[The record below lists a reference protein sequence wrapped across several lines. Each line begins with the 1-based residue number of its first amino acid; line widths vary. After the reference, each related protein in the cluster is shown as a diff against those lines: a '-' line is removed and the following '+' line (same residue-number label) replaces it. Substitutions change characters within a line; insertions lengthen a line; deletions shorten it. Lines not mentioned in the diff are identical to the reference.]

1 MTAITIALLGFGL
14 LLLLLIIGVPVAFSI
29 LMAGVVGIWMTVGSG
44 PIAGVLAHTPYEH
57 VASYTLSSV
66 PLFILMAEL
75 LSAGRFTSDL
85 FNISH
90 RFLGHLKGGIS
101 YATVAGGV
109 LLAAMSGSSTAAAS
123 TLASVAFP
131 EMRRYDYDPRFSAA
145 LLSIVG
151 TLAIMIPPSIGLILY
166 GVFTETSVGRL
177 LLAGF
182 IPGALTAFGFAL
194 TIYILVRRN
203 PDYAPQTAARATARE
218 RRQAVATAW
227 PVILLL
233 VGMVFALYS
242 GIITATEVG
251 AVGAFAALLIGLLMG
266 RVGFAGIWAAAAR
279 AARSSAMI
287 LTIVGFSAVIGVFM
301 ALNGT
306 TNLLLNLIAD
316 SGLHNWAVLGL
327 VLLLLLVL
335 GFFLDQLAILILTLP
350 VVFPLMTQLGYDPV
364 WLGVIFVKTA
374 EIGLITPPMGMNV
387 FVVAGVTRM
396 PVTEIFKGIW
406 PFVVTELIVLALLV
420 MLPSLALWFPAFIYG

>member
-1 MTAITIALLGFGL
+1 MIADAGLAFGL
-14 LLLLLIIGVPVAFSI
+14 LLILLLLGVPVAFSMLI
-29 LMAGVVGIWMTVGSG
+29 AGVGGIWLAVGPG
-44 PIAGVLAHTPYEH
+44 PIAGVLTHSPYEH

-66 PLFILMAEL
+66 PLFILMAEF

-85 FNISH
+85 FKISH
-90 RFLGHLKGGIS
+90 RWLGHMRGGIS

-182 IPGALTAFGFAL
+182 LPGALTAFGYLL
-194 TIYILVRRN
+194 TIWILVRRH
-203 PDYAPQTAARATARE
+203 PHYAPQSMHRASARDRW
-218 RRQAVATAW
+218 QAVGSAW
-227 PVILLL
+227 PVLLLL
-233 VGMVFALYS
+233 VGMIAALYS
-242 GIITATEVG
+242 GLITATEVG
-251 AVGAFAALLIGLLMG
+251 AVGALAALVIGVLLG
-266 RVGFAGIWAAAAR
+266 RINFGGFWEAATR
-279 AARSSAMI
+279 ATRSSAMI

-306 TNLLLNLIAD
+306 TNMLLGLISE
-316 SGLHNWAVLGL
+316 SGLPPWAVLML
-327 VLLLLLVL
+327 VLILLLIL

-350 VVFPLMTQLGYDPV
+350 VVFPLMTQLGYDPI
-364 WLGVIFVKTA
+364 WLGVVFVKTA

-396 PVTEIFKGIW
+396 PVAEVFKGVW
-406 PFVVTELIVLALLV
+406 PFVVTELFVLALLV
-420 MLPSLALWFPAFIYG
+420 ILPQLTLWLPRLVYG

>member
-1 MTAITIALLGFGL
+1 MRGVGQEYSAQPPASLPTRPAPPPTAPPPKGRCGLQPLTAGQANGSLRALSYS
-14 LLLLLIIGVPVAFSI
+14 A
-29 LMAGVVGIWMTVGSG
+29 MA
-44 PIAGVLAHTPYEH
+44 ACQ
-57 VASYTLSSV
+57 
-66 PLFILMAEL
+66 
-75 LSAGRFTSDL
+75 
-85 FNISH
+85 
-90 RFLGHLKGGIS
+90 
-101 YATVAGGV
+101 
-109 LLAAMSGSSTAAAS
+109 AAS

-131 EMRRYDYDPRFSAA
+131 EMRRYTYDPRFSAA

-166 GVFTETSVGRL
+166 GVFTESSVGRL

-203 PDYAPQTAARATARE
+203 PDYAPETAMRATPRE
-218 RRQAVATAW
+218 RWQAVGAAW

-251 AVGAFAALLIGLLMG
+251 AVGALAALVVGLVMG
-266 RVGFAGIWAAAAR
+266 RIGFASIWAAATR

-306 TNLLLNLIAD
+306 TNLLLNI
-316 SGLHNWAVLGL
+316 S
-327 VLLLLLVL
+327 
-335 GFFLDQLAILILTLP
+335 
-350 VVFPLMTQLGYDPV
+350 
-364 WLGVIFVKTA
+364 
-374 EIGLITPPMGMNV
+374 
-387 FVVAGVTRM
+387 
-396 PVTEIFKGIW
+396 
-406 PFVVTELIVLALLV
+406 
-420 MLPSLALWFPAFIYG
+420 

>member
-1 MTAITIALLGFGL
+1 MSMIVVALACFGL
-14 LLLLLIIGVPVAFSI
+14 LLALLVIGVPVAFSMLI
-29 LMAGVVGIWMTVGSG
+29 AGVAGIWMTVGFG
-44 PIAGVLAHTPYEH
+44 PVAGVLIHSPYEH

-75 LSAGRFTSDL
+75 LGAGRFTSDL
-85 FNISH
+85 FSLSH
-90 RFLGHLKGGIS
+90 RFLGHLRGGIS

-123 TLASVAFP
+123 TLASVAYP
-131 EMRRYDYDPRFSAA
+131 EMRRYNYDPRFSAA

-182 IPGALTAFGFAL
+182 VPGALTALGYAL
-194 TIYILVRRN
+194 TIWILVRRN
-203 PDYAPQTAARATARE
+203 PDYAPHSATPANWESRW
-218 RRQAVATAW
+218 QAIRSAW

-233 VGMVFALYS
+233 VGMIGALYS

-251 AVGAFAALLIGLLMG
+251 AVGAFAALVIGFLMG
-266 RVGFAGIWAAAAR
+266 RTSLADFWTAATR
-279 AARSSAMI
+279 ATRSSAMI

-306 TNLLLNLIAD
+306 TNMLLGAIAS
-316 SGLHNWAVLGL
+316 SGLPSWAVLML
-327 VLLLLLVL
+327 VLLMLLFL

-350 VVFPLMTQLGYDPV
+350 IIFPLMTQLGYDPV

-387 FVVAGVTRM
+387 FVVAGVTKL
-396 PVTEIFKGIW
+396 PVTEVFKGIW
-406 PFVVTELIVLALLV
+406 PFVMTELIVLALLV
-420 MLPSLALWFPAFIYG
+420 LAPQLSIWLPTLIYG

>member
-14 LLLLLIIGVPVAFSI
+14 LIVLLLIGVPVAFSI
-29 LMAGVVGIWMTVGSG
+29 LMSGVVGIWMTVGSG

-85 FNISH
+85 FKISH
-90 RFLGHLKGGIS
+90 RFLGHLRGGIS

-131 EMRRYDYDPRFSAA
+131 EMRRYNYEPRFSAA

-182 IPGALTAFGFAL
+182 VPGAITALGFAL

-203 PDYAPQTAARATARE
+203 PDYAPQAAARATVRE
-218 RRQAVATAW
+218 RWQAVGAAW

-287 LTIVGFSAVIGVFM
+287 LTIVGFSAIIGVFHGPQRDDKSP
-301 ALNGT
+301 ARHHCRQRP
-306 TNLLLNLIAD
+306 A
-316 SGLHNWAVLGL
+316 
-327 VLLLLLVL
+327 
-335 GFFLDQLAILILTLP
+335 
-350 VVFPLMTQLGYDPV
+350 QLGR
-364 WLGVIFVKTA
+364 A
-374 EIGLITPPMGMNV
+374 R
-387 FVVAGVTRM
+387 AC
-396 PVTEIFKGIW
+396 
-406 PFVVTELIVLALLV
+406 LAALAHPWF
-420 MLPSLALWFPAFIYG
+420 LP

>member
-1 MTAITIALLGFGL
+1 MTAITIAFLGFGL
-14 LLLLLIIGVPVAFSI
+14 LLFLLVAGVPVAFSI
-29 LMAGVVGIWMTVGSG
+29 LISGVAGIWLTVGPG
-44 PIAGVLAHTPYEH
+44 PIAGVLSHTPYEH

-90 RFLGHLKGGIS
+90 RWLGHLRGGIS

-131 EMRRYDYDPRFSAA
+131 EMRRYNYDPRFSAA

-182 IPGALTAFGFAL
+182 VPGALTAFGFAL
-194 TIYILVRRN
+194 TIWILVRRR
-203 PDYAPQTAARATARE
+203 PEYAPQAAVRASARE
-218 RRQAVATAW
+218 RWQAVGAAW

-251 AVGAFAALLIGLLMG
+251 AVGAFAALVIGLLMG
-266 RVGFAGIWAAAAR
+266 RVGFTGIWAAAAR

-306 TNLLLNLIAD
+306 TNLLLNAIAE
-316 SGLHNWAVLGL
+316 SGLPSWGVLGL

-387 FVVAGVTRM
+387 FVVAGVTRV
-396 PVTEIFKGIW
+396 PVAEVFKGIW
-406 PFVVTELIVLALLV
+406 PFVLTELIVLLLLV
-420 MLPSLALWFPAFIYG
+420 LAPQLSLWFPKLVYG

>member
-1 MTAITIALLGFGL
+1 MSALAIALLIFGL
-14 LLLLLIIGVPVAFSI
+14 LILLLVAGVPVAFSI
-29 LMAGVVGIWMTVGSG
+29 LISGVAGIWMSVG
-44 PIAGVLAHTPYEH
+44 PLPMAGVLAHTPYEA
-57 VASYTLSSV
+57 VASFTLSSV

-85 FNISH
+85 FALSH
-90 RFLGHLKGGIS
+90 RFLGHMRGGIS

-131 EMRRYDYDPRFSAA
+131 QMQRYNYDPRFSAA

-151 TLAIMIPPSIGLILY
+151 TLAIMIPPSIGLILF

-182 IPGALTAFGFAL
+182 LPGALTALGYAL
-194 TIYILVRRN
+194 TIWILVRRN
-203 PDYAPQTAARATARE
+203 PHYAPQSAAPATRAERLQSIRTAL
-218 RRQAVATAW
+218 
-227 PVILLL
+227 PVIMLLG
-233 VGMVFALYS
+233 GMVIALYS

-251 AVGAFAALLIGLLMG
+251 AVGALAALVIGVLMG
-266 RVGFAGIWAAAAR
+266 RIGLAGFWQAATR

-306 TNLLLNLIAD
+306 TNMLLQAIAQ
-316 SGLHNWAVLGL
+316 SGLPSWAVLGL
-327 VLLLLLVL
+327 VLVLLLAL

-396 PVTEIFKGIW
+396 PVAEVFKGIW
-406 PFVVTELIVLALLV
+406 PFVLVELLLLMLLV
-420 MLPSLALWFPAFIYG
+420 VAPQLSLWLPTLVYG

>member
-14 LLLLLIIGVPVAFSI
+14 LMFLLLLGVPVAFSI
-29 LMAGVVGIWMTVGSG
+29 LMSGVIGIWMTVGSG

-90 RFLGHLKGGIS
+90 RFLGHLRGGIS

-131 EMRRYDYDPRFSAA
+131 EMRRYNYDPRFSAA

-182 IPGALTAFGFAL
+182 IPGAITAFGFAL

-203 PDYAPQTAARATARE
+203 PDYAPQTAARATTRE
-218 RRQAVATAW
+218 RWHAVGAAW

-233 VGMVFALYS
+233 AGMVFALYS

-251 AVGAFAALLIGLLMG
+251 AVGALAALIIGFLMG
-266 RVGFAGIWAAAAR
+266 RVGLSGIWFAAAR

-306 TNLLLNLIAD
+306 TNLLLGIIAE
-316 SGLHNWAVLGL
+316 SGLPNWAVLGL
-327 VLLLLLVL
+327 VLLLLLIL

-396 PVTEIFKGIW
+396 PVTEVFKGIW
-406 PFVVTELIVLALLV
+406 PFVVTELVVLALLV
-420 MLPSLALWFPAFIYG
+420 MLPQLSLWFPDFIYK

>member
-1 MTAITIALLGFGL
+1 MTAISVALLGFGL
-14 LLLLLIIGVPVAFSI
+14 LMFFLLLGLPVAFSI
-29 LMAGVVGIWMTVGSG
+29 LMAGVAGIWLTVGSG

-131 EMRRYDYDPRFSAA
+131 EMRRYNYDPRFSAA

-177 LLAGF
+177 LLAGL
-182 IPGALTAFGFAL
+182 IPGALTALGFAV
-194 TIYILVRRN
+194 TIFILVRRN
-203 PDYAPQTAARATARE
+203 PDYAPQTATRATARE
-218 RRQAVATAW
+218 RWQSIATAW

-233 VGMVFALYS
+233 AGMVFALYS

-251 AVGAFAALLIGLLMG
+251 AVGAFAALVIGIMMG
-266 RVGFAGIWAAAAR
+266 RVGVSGVWAAAVR
-279 AARSSAMI
+279 ATRASAMI

-306 TNLLLNLIAD
+306 TNLLLNIIAE
-316 SGLHNWAVLGL
+316 SGLPNWAVLGL

-396 PVTEIFKGIW
+396 PVTEVFKGIW
-406 PFVVTELIVLALLV
+406 PFVVTELVILVLLV
-420 MLPSLALWFPAFIYG
+420 LLPQLALWFPRVMYG

>member
-1 MTAITIALLGFGL
+1 MTAITVALIAFGL
-14 LLLLLIIGVPVAFSI
+14 LLFLLVAGVPVAFSI
-29 LMAGVVGIWMTVGSG
+29 LISGVAGIWLTVGSG

-57 VASYTLSSV
+57 VASFTLSSV

-90 RFLGHLKGGIS
+90 RWLGHLRGGIS

-131 EMRRYDYDPRFSAA
+131 EMRRYNYDPRFSAA

-182 IPGALTAFGFAL
+182 IPGALTAFGYAL
-194 TIYILVRRN
+194 TIWFLVRRH
-203 PDYAPQTAARATARE
+203 PEYAPQTAARASSRE
-218 RRQAVATAW
+218 RWGAIGAAW

-233 VGMVFALYS
+233 LGMVFALYS

-251 AVGAFAALLIGLLMG
+251 AVGALAALLVGLLMG
-266 RVGFAGIWAAAAR
+266 RVGLAGIWTAAAR
-279 AARSSAMI
+279 AAQSSAMI

-306 TNLLLNLIAD
+306 TNMLLNAIAE
-316 SGLHNWAVLGL
+316 SGLPSWAVLGL

-350 VVFPLMTQLGYDPV
+350 VVFPLMTQLGYDPI

-396 PVTEIFKGIW
+396 PVAEVFKGIW
-406 PFVVTELIVLALLV
+406 PFVLTELILLALLV
-420 MLPSLALWFPAFIYG
+420 MLPQLALWFPAMIYG

>member
-1 MTAITIALLGFGL
+1 MIADAGLTFGL
-14 LLLLLIIGVPVAFSI
+14 LLLLLLLGVPVAFSMLI
-29 LMAGVVGIWMTVGSG
+29 AGVAGIWLAVGPG
-44 PIAGVLAHTPYEH
+44 PIAGVLAHSPYEH

-66 PLFILMAEL
+66 PLFILMAEF

-85 FNISH
+85 FMISH
-90 RFLGHLKGGIS
+90 RWLGHLRGGIS

-109 LLAAMSGSSTAAAS
+109 LLAAISGSSTAAAS
-123 TLASVAFP
+123 TLASVAYP
-131 EMRRYDYDPRFSAA
+131 EMRRYDYNARFSAA

-151 TLAIMIPPSIGLILY
+151 TLAIMIPPSIGLILF

-182 IPGALTAFGFAL
+182 LPGALTALGYVL
-194 TIYILVRRN
+194 TIWILVRRN
-203 PDYAPQTAARATARE
+203 PDYAPQTMHRASARDRWE
-218 RRQAVATAW
+218 AVRNAW
-227 PVILLL
+227 PVLLL
-233 VGMVFALYS
+233 LFGMVAALYS
-242 GIITATEVG
+242 GLITATEVG
-251 AVGAFAALLIGLLMG
+251 AVGALAALVIGVLLG
-266 RVGFAGIWAAAAR
+266 RINFAGFWDASAR
-279 AARSSAMI
+279 AARASAMI

-306 TNLLLNLIAD
+306 TNMLLQLISD
-316 SGLHNWAVLGL
+316 SGLPSWAVLML
-327 VLLLLLVL
+327 VLALLLIL

-387 FVVAGVTRM
+387 FVVAGVTQV
-396 PVTEIFKGIW
+396 PVTEVYKGVW
-406 PFVVTELIVLALLV
+406 PFVVTELVILALLV
-420 MLPSLALWFPAFIYG
+420 LLPVITLWLPDLVYG

>member
-1 MTAITIALLGFGL
+1 MILDASLAFGL
-14 LLLLLIIGVPVAFSI
+14 LLILLLVGVPVAFSMLI
-29 LMAGVVGIWMTVGSG
+29 AGVAGIYLAVGPG
-44 PIAGVLAHTPYEH
+44 PIAGVLSHAPYDH

-66 PLFILMAEL
+66 PLFILMAEF

-85 FNISH
+85 FRISH
-90 RFLGHLKGGIS
+90 RWLGHLKGGIS

-131 EMRRYDYDPRFSAA
+131 EMRRYNYDPKFSAA
-145 LLSIVG
+145 LLAIVG

-182 IPGALTAFGFAL
+182 VPGALTALGYAL
-194 TIYILVRRN
+194 TIWILVRRH
-203 PDYAPQTAARATARE
+203 PEYAPQSLEKASLGE
-218 RRQAVATAW
+218 RWGAVWAAW

-233 VGMVFALYS
+233 VGIVFALYS
-242 GIITATEVG
+242 GVITATEVG
-251 AVGAFAALLIGLLMG
+251 AVGALAALIIGMLMG
-266 RVGFAGIWAAAAR
+266 RIGFDGLWEAATR

-306 TNLLLNLIAD
+306 TNLLLGVIAD
-316 SGLHNWAVLGL
+316 SGLPNWAVLVL
-327 VLLLLLVL
+327 VLLLLLIL

-350 VVFPLMTQLGYDPV
+350 IVFPLMTQLGYDPI

-387 FVVAGVTRM
+387 FVVAGVTRV
-396 PVTEIFKGIW
+396 PVTEVFKGTW
-406 PFVVTELIVLALLV
+406 PFVLTELIILAILVVL
-420 MLPSLALWFPAFIYG
+420 PPLALWLPALVYG

>member
-1 MTAITIALLGFGL
+1 MIVDAALGFGL
-14 LLLLLIIGVPVAFSI
+14 LIVLLLLGVPVAFSMLI
-29 LMAGVVGIWMTVGSG
+29 AGVAGIWLAVGTG
-44 PIAGVLAHTPYEH
+44 PIAGVLAHAPYEH

-66 PLFILMAEL
+66 PLFILMAEF

-85 FNISH
+85 FTISH
-90 RFLGHLKGGIS
+90 RWLGHLQGGIS

-123 TLASVAFP
+123 TMASVAFP
-131 EMRRYDYDPRFSAA
+131 EMRRYNYDPRFSAA

-182 IPGALTAFGFAL
+182 IPGALTAFGYAF
-194 TIYILVRRN
+194 TIWFLVKRN
-203 PDYAPQTAARATARE
+203 PDYAPQSAQRASPADRW
-218 RRQAVATAW
+218 QSVWAAW

-233 VGMVFALYS
+233 VGMIAALYS
-242 GIITATEVG
+242 GVITATEVG
-251 AVGAFAALLIGLLMG
+251 AVGALAALLVGVLMG
-266 RVGFAGIWAAAAR
+266 RIGFSGFWAAATR

-306 TNLLLNLIAD
+306 TNLLLSLISE
-316 SGLHNWAVLGL
+316 SGLPSWAVLIL
-327 VLLLLLVL
+327 VLILLLVL

-350 VVFPLMTQLGYDPV
+350 VVFPLLTQLGYDPI

-396 PVTEIFKGIW
+396 PVAEVFKGIW
-406 PFVVTELIVLALLV
+406 PFVVTELMILALLV
-420 MLPSLALWFPAFIYG
+420 LAPPLALWFPTFIYG

>member
-1 MTAITIALLGFGL
+1 
-14 LLLLLIIGVPVAFSI
+14 
-29 LMAGVVGIWMTVGSG
+29 MA
-44 PIAGVLAHTPYEH
+44 ACQ
-57 VASYTLSSV
+57 
-66 PLFILMAEL
+66 
-75 LSAGRFTSDL
+75 
-85 FNISH
+85 
-90 RFLGHLKGGIS
+90 
-101 YATVAGGV
+101 
-109 LLAAMSGSSTAAAS
+109 AAS

-131 EMRRYDYDPRFSAA
+131 EMRRYTYDPRFSAA

-166 GVFTETSVGRL
+166 GVFTESSVGRL

-203 PDYAPQTAARATARE
+203 PDYAPETAMRATPRE
-218 RRQAVATAW
+218 RWQAVGAAW

-251 AVGAFAALLIGLLMG
+251 AVGALAALVIGLLMG
-266 RVGFAGIWAAAAR
+266 RVGFAGIWAAATR
-279 AARSSAMI
+279 AARASAMI

-306 TNLLLNLIAD
+306 TNMLLNAIAD
-316 SGLHNWAVLGL
+316 SGLPNWAVLGL
-327 VLLLLLVL
+327 VLLLLLAL

-350 VVFPLMTQLGYDPV
+350 VVFPLMTQLGYDPI

-396 PVTEIFKGIW
+396 PVTEVFKGIW
-406 PFVVTELIVLALLV
+406 PFVVTELIILALLV
-420 MLPSLALWFPAFIYG
+420 MLPQLALWFPAFIYG